1 MRYDFDTKISTDR
14 SSSAKWREMLNH
26 NSRLGAEIVPL
37 SVADMEF
44 RNPPEVIEALR
55 DFLKET
61 TLGYAAPTEA
71 YYDACL
77 AWQKRR
83 HGWLPERRSLVPT
96 AGIVPAIF
104 NAVRSLT
111 EPGDGIII
119 QPPVYRPFRLSI
131 QKNGRKLVENPLKII
146 EAQDGTHRY
155 EMDFDDLEAKAADP
169 NTKML
174 ILCSPHNPVGRVW
187 SAEELRRLLD
197 ACLEHDVIIVC
208 DEIHDDLIMPGH
220 EHAAI
225 MCVADA
231 GEYDKLLICT
241 AASKTFNLAGCQ
253 SSAIYIPDQQLRER
267 FCEGLD
273 QVAQGGGLNAFAYV
287 STTAAYT
294 RCDEW
299 LDQLITYVQEN
310 YNFLKGYLAR
320 FLPSVEVYPME
331 GTYLAWVDFR
341 SWSLSSSELE
351 SFMREDALLFLDE
364 GHVFGT
370 GGSGFERFN
379 LACPRS
385 VLGDSLERLVLAT
398 NTRGIPST

>member
-1 MRYDFDTKISTDR
+1 MHYYDFDTKISADR

-44 RNPPEVIEALR
+44 RNPPEVIDALR

-77 AWQKRR
+77 AWQRRR
-83 HGWLPERRSLVPT
+83 HGWLPEKRSLVPT

-131 QKNGRKLVENPLKII
+131 QKNGRRLVENPLKII

-174 ILCSPHNPVGRVW
+174 ILCSPKFVDR
-187 SAEELRRLLD
+187 
-197 ACLEHDVIIVC
+197 
-208 DEIHDDLIMPGH
+208 
-220 EHAAI
+220 
-225 MCVADA
+225 
-231 GEYDKLLICT
+231 K
-241 AASKTFNLAGCQ
+241 
-253 SSAIYIPDQQLRER
+253 
-267 FCEGLD
+267 
-273 QVAQGGGLNAFAYV
+273 
-287 STTAAYT
+287 
-294 RCDEW
+294 
-299 LDQLITYVQEN
+299 
-310 YNFLKGYLAR
+310 
-320 FLPSVEVYPME
+320 SVV
-331 GTYLAWVDFR
+331 
-341 SWSLSSSELE
+341 
-351 SFMREDALLFLDE
+351 
-364 GHVFGT
+364 
-370 GGSGFERFN
+370 
-379 LACPRS
+379 
-385 VLGDSLERLVLAT
+385 
-398 NTRGIPST
+398 